1 MIRQFGFT
9 WTAISWLLMGYG
21 LFFALSPLQAQT
33 AIKKFSLELK
43 NESLPE
49 ALKQLE
55 KAGGKNILFTYNGTE
70 SYRVTVSIRE
80 KTEREAIDLVL
91 AGKPFLCIEREEYF
105 VVQRKK
111 SDKAIATEGKVY
123 DEKGA
128 PLPFVN
134 ILALAADSSFLA
146 GSVTEEDGSF
156 HLPPVAGED
165 CLLKAT
171 YIGYRPQIIPC
182 RQQNTI
188 RLQPDTEL
196 LKEVVVTASRPLIE
210 RKGGT
215 LKANIAGTPLS
226 LMGSA
231 KEIQQATSLTE
242 GDVKAVLES
251 LSHFM
256 GSRLREG
263 ERVHLDGIGYFQVK
277 LNSLE
282 PITSPKLK
290 ANQMKLKA
298 NIGFKADKKLRSS
311 VSVVKVERSKLK
323 LHSVPR
329 SNEEIDR
336 LLTAYFSNNQILT
349 RSDFQGLCKLT
360 LTTAARHIKRLKEE
374 KKLQN
379 INTRQSP
386 VYVPMPGYYGKP
398 EVEDTVK

>member
-1 MIRQFGFT
+1 
-9 WTAISWLLMGYG
+9 MGYG

-111 SDKAIATEGKVY
+111 SDKAIAIEGKVY

-156 HLPPVAGED
+156 HLPPIAGED

-210 RKGGT
+210 RKDGT
-215 LKANIAGTPLS
+215 LTANIAGTPLS

-231 KEIQQATSLTE
+231 KEMISHLPFVTGSDGEFTVLGRGTPEIYINGRKVRDKTELDRLQANEILSAEIITTPGVQYGSSV
-242 GDVKAVLES
+242 GAVI
-251 LSHFM
+251 
-256 GSRLREG
+256 RLRTDRQRRHIPELPY
-263 ERVHLDGIGYFQVK
+263 RRTGYFRKRRLCGNQQ
-277 LNSLE
+277 LQNGHLQPGHLCFIQLE
-282 PITSPKLK
+282 PIDRGQKQTNLSHL
-290 ANQMKLKA
+290 QRRTG
-298 NIGFKADKKLRSS
+298 IQLRNRRRP
-311 VSVVKVERSKLK
+311 VIRHA
-323 LHSVPR
+323 LH
-329 SNEEIDR
+329 
-336 LLTAYFSNNQILT
+336 
-349 RSDFQGLCKLT
+349 
-360 LTTAARHIKRLKEE
+360 ARHEH
-374 KKLQN
+374 
-379 INTRQSP
+379 RQCT
-386 VYVPMPGYYGKP
+386 YYQ
-398 EVEDTVK
+398 

>member
-111 SDKAIATEGKVY
+111 SDKAIAIEGKVY

-146 GSVTEEDGSF
+146 GSVTDRRRRLLPSAPGSGRRLSAESDL
-156 HLPPVAGED
+156 HRIPPANHPLPATKHHSPATRHRATERSSHHRLPPAD
-165 CLLKAT
+165 
-171 YIGYRPQIIPC
+171 R
-182 RQQNTI
+182 
-188 RLQPDTEL
+188 TERRNV
-196 LKEVVVTASRPLIE
+196 EGQYSRNAPF
-210 RKGGT
+210 T
-215 LKANIAGTPLS
+215 
-226 LMGSA
+226 
-231 KEIQQATSLTE
+231 
-242 GDVKAVLES
+242 
-251 LSHFM
+251 
-256 GSRLREG
+256 
-263 ERVHLDGIGYFQVK
+263 DGIGQRNDLPPPFCHRLGRRIYRTGQR
-277 LNSLE
+277 NS
-282 PITSPKLK
+282 
-290 ANQMKLKA
+290 
-298 NIGFKADKKLRSS
+298 
-311 VSVVKVERSKLK
+311 
-323 LHSVPR
+323 
-329 SNEEIDR
+329 
-336 LLTAYFSNNQILT
+336 
-349 RSDFQGLCKLT
+349 
-360 LTTAARHIKRLKEE
+360 
-374 KKLQN
+374 
-379 INTRQSP
+379 
-386 VYVPMPGYYGKP
+386 
-398 EVEDTVK
+398 

>member
-165 CLLKAT
+165 CLLHRISPANHPLPAT
-171 YIGYRPQIIPC
+171 KHHPPATRHRVTERSSRHRLPPADRTERRNAEGQYSR
-182 RQQNTI
+182 NT
-188 RLQPDTEL
+188 PFT
-196 LKEVVVTASRPLIE
+196 
-210 RKGGT
+210 
-215 LKANIAGTPLS
+215 
-226 LMGSA
+226 
-231 KEIQQATSLTE
+231 
-242 GDVKAVLES
+242 
-251 LSHFM
+251 
-256 GSRLREG
+256 
-263 ERVHLDGIGYFQVK
+263 DGIGQRNDLPPPFCHRLGRRIYRTGQ
-277 LNSLE
+277 
-282 PITSPKLK
+282 
-290 ANQMKLKA
+290 
-298 NIGFKADKKLRSS
+298 R
-311 VSVVKVERSKLK
+311 
-323 LHSVPR
+323 HS
-329 SNEEIDR
+329 
-336 LLTAYFSNNQILT
+336 
-349 RSDFQGLCKLT
+349 
-360 LTTAARHIKRLKEE
+360 
-374 KKLQN
+374 
-379 INTRQSP
+379 
-386 VYVPMPGYYGKP
+386 
-398 EVEDTVK
+398 

>member
-111 SDKAIATEGKVY
+111 SDKAIAIAGKVY

-196 LKEVVVTASRPLIE
+196 L
-210 RKGGT
+210 
-215 LKANIAGTPLS
+215 N
-226 LMGSA
+226 
-231 KEIQQATSLTE
+231 
-242 GDVKAVLES
+242 
-251 LSHFM
+251 F
-256 GSRLREG
+256 
-263 ERVHLDGIGYFQVK
+263 FQ
-277 LNSLE
+277 
-282 PITSPKLK
+282 
-290 ANQMKLKA
+290 
-298 NIGFKADKKLRSS
+298 
-311 VSVVKVERSKLK
+311 
-323 LHSVPR
+323 
-329 SNEEIDR
+329 
-336 LLTAYFSNNQILT
+336 
-349 RSDFQGLCKLT
+349 
-360 LTTAARHIKRLKEE
+360 
-374 KKLQN
+374 
-379 INTRQSP
+379 
-386 VYVPMPGYYGKP
+386 
-398 EVEDTVK
+398 

>member
-1 MIRQFGFT
+1 
-9 WTAISWLLMGYG
+9 MGYG

-111 SDKAIATEGKVY
+111 SDKAIAIEGNVY

-196 LKEVVVTASRPLIE
+196 LKEVVITASRPLIE
-210 RKGGT
+210 RKDGT

-231 KEIQQATSLTE
+231 KEMISHLPFVTGSDGESQPLPRSTSRPR
-242 GDVKAVLES
+242 GAG
-251 LSHFM
+251 
-256 GSRLREG
+256 GSGRWE
-263 ERVHLDGIGYFQVK
+263 
-277 LNSLE
+277 
-282 PITSPKLK
+282 
-290 ANQMKLKA
+290 
-298 NIGFKADKKLRSS
+298 
-311 VSVVKVERSKLK
+311 SVVSRMDTSGAA
-323 LHSVPR
+323 SRRITPTAPR
-329 SNEEIDR
+329 SCRSAGRTWAR
-336 LLTAYFSNNQILT
+336 LAE
-349 RSDFQGLCKLT
+349 R
-360 LTTAARHIKRLKEE
+360 
-374 KKLQN
+374 
-379 INTRQSP
+379 RQ
-386 VYVPMPGYYGKP
+386 
-398 EVEDTVK
+398 

>member
-134 ILALAADSSFLA
+134 ILTLAADSSFLA
-146 GSVTEEDGSF
+146 GSVTDRRRRLLPSAPGSGRRLSAESDL
-156 HLPPVAGED
+156 HRIPPANHPLPATKHHPPATRHRVTERSSRHRLPPADRTE
-165 CLLKAT
+165 
-171 YIGYRPQIIPC
+171 R
-182 RQQNTI
+182 RNTDS
-188 RLQPDTEL
+188 QH
-196 LKEVVVTASRPLIE
+196 SRNAPF
-210 RKGGT
+210 T
-215 LKANIAGTPLS
+215 
-226 LMGSA
+226 
-231 KEIQQATSLTE
+231 
-242 GDVKAVLES
+242 
-251 LSHFM
+251 
-256 GSRLREG
+256 
-263 ERVHLDGIGYFQVK
+263 DGIGQRNDLPPPFCHRLGRRIYRTGQR
-277 LNSLE
+277 NS
-282 PITSPKLK
+282 
-290 ANQMKLKA
+290 
-298 NIGFKADKKLRSS
+298 
-311 VSVVKVERSKLK
+311 
-323 LHSVPR
+323 
-329 SNEEIDR
+329 
-336 LLTAYFSNNQILT
+336 
-349 RSDFQGLCKLT
+349 
-360 LTTAARHIKRLKEE
+360 
-374 KKLQN
+374 
-379 INTRQSP
+379 
-386 VYVPMPGYYGKP
+386 
-398 EVEDTVK
+398 

>member
-156 HLPPVAGED
+156 HLPPGSGRRLSAESD
-165 CLLKAT
+165 LHRISPANHPLPAT
-171 YIGYRPQIIPC
+171 KHHPPATRHRVTERSSRHRLPPADRTERRNAEGQYSR
-182 RQQNTI
+182 NT
-188 RLQPDTEL
+188 PFT
-196 LKEVVVTASRPLIE
+196 
-210 RKGGT
+210 
-215 LKANIAGTPLS
+215 
-226 LMGSA
+226 
-231 KEIQQATSLTE
+231 
-242 GDVKAVLES
+242 
-251 LSHFM
+251 
-256 GSRLREG
+256 
-263 ERVHLDGIGYFQVK
+263 DGIGQRNDLPPPFCHRLGRRIYRTGQ
-277 LNSLE
+277 
-282 PITSPKLK
+282 
-290 ANQMKLKA
+290 
-298 NIGFKADKKLRSS
+298 R
-311 VSVVKVERSKLK
+311 
-323 LHSVPR
+323 HS
-329 SNEEIDR
+329 
-336 LLTAYFSNNQILT
+336 
-349 RSDFQGLCKLT
+349 
-360 LTTAARHIKRLKEE
+360 
-374 KKLQN
+374 
-379 INTRQSP
+379 
-386 VYVPMPGYYGKP
+386 
-398 EVEDTVK
+398 